1 MSAAARW
8 LTRDERSRRNGAVE
22 SMAKQEQ
29 IYTIPVNDAF
39 AQTERCPL
47 CELEEVQTAIL
58 LEFYLGPSL
67 MEADHRLQ
75 TNAKGFCR
83 EHLTAMYNSQKN
95 RLGLGLM
102 LHTHLKD
109 IIPDAESIL
118 TKAVP
123 EEKKGL
129 FSRSKTD
136 WKADLRDAAEK
147 LRNRVDSCVICEKLE
162 ATMARYMDVIFWQY
176 AEDEDFRLRFQ
187 TGQGFCL
194 RHTADLLEGA
204 ALHLNQQMARNFV
217 SDLKRL
223 ELRELESLC
232 GDVEWFT
239 LKFDYRNQ
247 NEPWKNSKD
256 ALPRAIRR
264 LEGETKLS

>member
-1 MSAAARW
+1 M
-8 LTRDERSRRNGAVE
+8 AV
-22 SMAKQEQ
+22 KEQ

-39 AQTERCPL
+39 NQTERCPL
-47 CELEEVQTAIL
+47 CELERVRTEAL

-67 MEADHRLQ
+67 MEADHRLT
-75 TNAKGFCR
+75 TNEKGFCLK
-83 EHLTAMYNSQKN
+83 HLEAMYNSQKN

-102 LHTHLKD
+102 LHTHLLD
-109 IIPDAESIL
+109 IIPHTQNQLD
-118 TKAVP
+118 KATP
-123 EEKKGL
+123 EEKRGL
-129 FSRSKTD
+129 FSRGGKD
-136 WKADLRDAAEK
+136 WKGSLTEAADEIR
-147 LRNRVDSCVICEKLE
+147 RRVDSCVVCDRLAE
-162 ATMARYMDVIFWQY
+162 TMDRYMDVVFWQY
-176 AEDEDFRLRFQ
+176 TEDPDFRRKFQ

-194 RHTADLLEGA
+194 KHTADLLAGA
-204 ALHLNQQMARNFV
+204 ARFLKQNEAKAFV
-217 SDLKRL
+217 EDLKRL

-264 LEGETKLS
+264 LEGEAKLQ